1 MPRWE
6 STVGKAK
13 VGTAVVDEKGR
24 VLIPLE
30 DRTKAGL
37 KPGVELEISQQKQGL
52 LLRPV
57 TPKLIRVRASR
68 AKWGRKAFRTPA
80 RPPLAARDKITIDVS
95 TLAIFLVEDH
105 PGNKYVA
112 PQLEEGSLSLEP
124 SADFDMSSHYGYSLS
139 D

>member
-6 STVGKAK
+6 SIGGKAE

-30 DRTKAGL
+30 DRTRAGL

-57 TPKLIRVRASR
+57 TPKPIRVRASR
-68 AKWGRKAFRTPA
+68 SKWGREAFPDAGEAT
-80 RPPLAARDKITIDVS
+80 
-95 TLAIFLVEDH
+95 F
-105 PGNKYVA
+105 G
-112 PQLEEGSLSLEP
+112 G
-124 SADFDMSSHYGYSLS
+124 
-139 D
+139 